1 MRFSRW
7 FTGRG
12 DQGTT
17 DLMGGKRVK
26 KSNPIINA
34 LGNID
39 ELSAHLGACRVALG
53 TDHEYSKILH
63 DRQKELISLM
73 GCLISGYEFTGIKN
87 ISEIIDELTAK
98 IEMPREFIIPGNNN
112 AEVTVNI
119 ARTVCRRAERYA
131 VIAKAGKDITSYLN
145 RLSSLLFLLT
155 VALKD
160 YKD

>member
-1 MRFSRW
+1 MRFTRW

-17 DLMGGKRVK
+17 DLMHGKRVK

-53 TDHEYSKILH
+53 ETHEYSRILYN
-63 DRQKELISLM
+63 RQKELVSLM
-73 GCLISGYEFTGIKN
+73 GCLVSGYEFDGIKN
-87 ISEIIDELTAK
+87 ISKDLAELTKK
-98 IEMPREFIIPGNNN
+98 IEMPHEFIISGNNK
-112 AEVTVNI
+112 AEVAVNI

-131 VIAKAGKDITSYLN
+131 VIARAGEDITSYLN